1 MDGQVVDE
9 IINENYRIF
18 VDNNDNIVLEASHGW
33 QGGELSFD
41 YVMQAGNGVLTS
53 ASATIPSVEVLTPYR
68 EVVLEFEE
76 NATFKGINESPPCY
90 GLNCFMEKYRT
101 VVNESGF
108 EFSSTTRR
116 FSGGPLLSLT
126 NPTLQNQIDGRVL
139 YVYSKD
145 PEYLI

>member
-53 ASATIPSVEVLTPYR
+53 ASATIPSVDVLTPYR
-68 EVVLEFEE
+68 EVVW
-76 NATFKGINESPPCY
+76 
-90 GLNCFMEKYRT
+90 
-101 VVNESGF
+101 
-108 EFSSTTRR
+108 SSK
-116 FSGGPLLSLT
+116 
-126 NPTLQNQIDGRVL
+126 N
-139 YVYSKD
+139 
-145 PEYLI
+145 